1 MCVLVL
7 FVYCVKVNCST
18 YFFHRAA
25 GTAVRFEPGEAKTVS
40 LVDIGGLRHIY
51 GGNGLCEGVVDPAA
65 IDGIMQ
71 KLLQQGFL
79 DINSPSASVVP
90 VEGVK
95 RRKVD
100 PSALEAVRK
109 DLKSIPAASSNA
121 PATLTRAQYSH
132 MFGPTTGDI
141 VRLADTELYIRVEN
155 DYTVYGD
162 ECKFGG
168 GKTLREGMGQIAGL
182 VAADV
187 LDTVI
192 TNALIVDYTGIY
204 KADIGIKNGLIS
216 GIGKAG
222 NYHTMDGVTAGMVV
236 GVNTEVIAG
245 EGLIITA
252 GGADTHIHFICPQI
266 CEEAICSGLTT
277 LLGGGTGPASGTCAT
292 TCTPSPNHMRMMLQ
306 ATDGIPINLAFTGKG
321 NTANANGLYDII
333 DAGAVGLK
341 LHEDWGTVRKSIHLS
356 DLISYYYYCIVYTLV
371 TSLPMNIR

>member
-1 MCVLVL
+1 MLYICLFIYSFREVVTYSFIYVVVIVIRFLVIII
-7 FVYCVKVNCST
+7 YS
-18 YFFHRAA
+18 AA

-40 LVDIGGLRHIY
+40 LVEIGGLKLIY
-51 GGNGLCEGVVDPAA
+51 GGNGLCNGKVDPVA
-65 IDGIMQ
+65 IDGIME

-79 DINSPSASVVP
+79 DMNHPSTTIAP

-100 PSALEAVRK
+100 PSALEAARR
-109 DLKSIPAASSNA
+109 DLKSTPSAVTGSSG
-121 PATLTRAQYSH
+121 PTTLTRVQYSH

-141 VRLADTELYIRVEN
+141 VRLADTELYIRVEK

-168 GKTLREGMGQIAGL
+168 GKTLREGEGQATGL
-182 VAADV
+182 SAQDQ

-192 TNALIVDYTGIY
+192 TNALIIDYTGIY

-222 NYHTMDGVTAGMVV
+222 NFHTMDGVTQGMVV

-245 EGLIITA
+245 EGLIVTA

-277 LLGGGTGPASGTCAT
+277 LRGGGTGPASGTCAT
-292 TCTPSPNHMRMMLQ
+292 TCTPSPNHLRMMLQ
-306 ATDGIPINLAFTGKG
+306 ATDGIPINMAFTGKG
-321 NTANANGLYDII
+321 NTSSPVGLYDIV

-341 LHEDWGTVRKSIHLS
+341 LHEDWGTVRITLTC
-356 DLISYYYYCIVYTLV
+356 IYCCLF
-371 TSLPMNIR
+371 

>member
-1 MCVLVL
+1 M
-7 FVYCVKVNCST
+7 
-18 YFFHRAA
+18 
-25 GTAVRFEPGEAKTVS
+25 S
-40 LVDIGGLRHIY
+40 LVEIGGLKVIY
-51 GGNGLCEGVVDPAA
+51 GGNGLCNGKVDPAA
-65 IDGIMQ
+65 IDGIID

-79 DINSPSASVVP
+79 DVNSQSATILP
-90 VEGVK
+90 MEGVK
-95 RRKVD
+95 RRKIN
-100 PSALEAVRK
+100 PSDLDAVRK
-109 DLKSIPAASSNA
+109 DLKSIPAVTQSSAS
-121 PATLTRAQYSH
+121 ATLNRSQYSH

-141 VRLADTELYIRVEN
+141 VRLADTELYIRVEK

-168 GKTLREGMGQIAGL
+168 GKTLREGMGQSTGIPTNEQ
-182 VAADV
+182 

-222 NYHTMDGVTAGMVV
+222 NMHTMDGVTEGMIV
-236 GVNTEVIAG
+236 GVKTEVIAG

-252 GGADTHIHFICPQI
+252 GGVDTHIHFICPQI

-292 TCTPSPNHMRMMLQ
+292 TCTPSPNHLRMMLQ
-306 ATDGIPINLAFTGKG
+306 ATDGIPINMAFTGKG
-321 NTANANGLYDII
+321 NTSSPVGLYDII

-341 LHEDWGTVRKSIHLS
+341 LHEDWGTVSTYSMLMHNL
-356 DLISYYYYCIVYTLV
+356 LVVY
-371 TSLPMNIR
+371 